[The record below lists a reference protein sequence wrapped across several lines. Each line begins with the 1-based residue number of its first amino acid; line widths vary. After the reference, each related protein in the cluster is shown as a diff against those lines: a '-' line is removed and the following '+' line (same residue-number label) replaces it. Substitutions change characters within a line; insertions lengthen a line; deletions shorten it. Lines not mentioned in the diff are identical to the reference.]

1 MMIFSLNI
9 VLRGRIWHWRKAV
22 PVALRSLI
30 GKREWVQ
37 SLHTSDK
44 AVARQRAHAVAM
56 RVEKILADA
65 KRTASPENAAKAW
78 KTAILREDLQ
88 DRISRPRSHSDLE
101 TESLVITDELEKAT
115 GAAARQPTPMNLA
128 RRDAFQEVLRRLDGT
143 WTPQQTEEDEGGSLS
158 ELFLKWE
165 KETQPPAKTRWEW
178 NKIRE
183 RFTKL
188 ALGGADLPVKRIER
202 KHLVAFKDALLA
214 ENKSPATIGK
224 ALAAVKSVLS
234 FGVNNGLLQTNAAVG
249 VKVAR
254 KSNGTNGDDKVLP
267 YTVEEA
273 RAILSAASKLTP
285 EPHQRF
291 LPWIAAYSGM
301 RLAEAAGLRIEDVRQ
316 VDGVWCFSIEDSDVR
331 RIKTASSRRLVPVS
345 PVLIEDAGLLA
356 YRDAQESKGETRLFP
371 EVTADRH
378 GIVGAAYSKWY
389 GRWSRTVVPDR
400 RKVFHSWR
408 HLVED
413 RLRDAGVPED
423 QRDALL
429 GHSSSRMGRRYGAG
443 FGTRV
448 LLEAV
453 KRITY

>member
-1 MMIFSLNI
+1 MMIFRLNI
-9 VLRGRIWHWRKAV
+9 VLRGRVYHWRKAV
-22 PVALRSLI
+22 PLALRSLV
-30 GKREWVQ
+30 GQREWIV
-37 SLHTSDK
+37 SLRTSDP
-44 AVARQRAHAVAM
+44 AVARQRAHAVAL
-56 RVEKILADA
+56 RVEKILSDT
-65 KRTASPENAAKAW
+65 KRTASPENAARAW
-78 KTAILREDLQ
+78 KAAALREDLQ
-88 DRISRPRSHSDLE
+88 DRLRRPRTEDELDTE
-101 TESLVITDELEKAT
+101 TLVILDELDRAT
-115 GAAARQPTPMNLA
+115 NSAAKQPTAMNLA

-143 WTPQQTEEDEGGSLS
+143 WTPQQPEEDEGVSLS
-158 ELFLKWE
+158 ELFLRWE
-165 KETQPPAKTRWEW
+165 TETRPPAKTRWEW
-178 NKIRE
+178 NKIRQ
-183 RFTKL
+183 RFTTL

-214 ENKSPATIGK
+214 ENKSPATVSK

-254 KSNGTNGDDKVLP
+254 KSNGSNGDDRVLP

-273 RAILSAASKLTP
+273 RSVLEVASKLTDH
-285 EPHQRF
+285 ERL

-301 RLAEAAGLRIEDVRQ
+301 RLQEAGGLRIEDVRQ
-316 VDGVWCFSIEDSDVR
+316 VDGVWCFSIEDTEVR

-345 PVLIEDAGLLA
+345 PVLIEEAGLLA
-356 YRDAQESKGETRLFP
+356 YRDQQKAKGETRLFP
-371 EVTADRH
+371 DVTADRH

-389 GRWSRTVVPDR
+389 GRWARKIVSDK

>member
-1 MMIFSLNI
+1 
-9 VLRGRIWHWRKAV
+9 
-22 PVALRSLI
+22 
-30 GKREWVQ
+30 
-37 SLHTSDK
+37 
-44 AVARQRAHAVAM
+44 M
-56 RVEKILADA
+56 RVEKLLADA
-65 KRTASPENAAKAW
+65 KRTASPENVARAW
-78 KTAILREDLQ
+78 KTAMLRDDLQ
-88 DRISRPRSHSDLE
+88 DRISRPRSDDDLD
-101 TESLVITDELEKAT
+101 TESLVITDELEKAMA
-115 GAAARQPTPMNLA
+115 AAARRPTPMNLA
-128 RRDAFQEVLRRLDGT
+128 KRDVFQEVLRRLDGT
-143 WTPQQTEEDEGGSLS
+143 WIPAQTEDNEGVSLS
-158 ELFLKWE
+158 ELFLRWE

-214 ENKSPATIGK
+214 ENKSPATVSK

-234 FGVNNGLLQTNAAVG
+234 FGINNGLLQTNAAVG

-254 KSNGTNGDDKVLP
+254 KSSGTNGDDRVLP

-273 RAILSAASKLTP
+273 RAILEAASKLTD
-285 EPHQRF
+285 HARL

-301 RLAEAAGLRIEDVRQ
+301 RLQEAGGLRIEDVRQ
-316 VDGVWCFSIEDSDVR
+316 VDRVWCFCIEDTEVR

-345 PVLIEDAGLLA
+345 PVLIEEAGLLA
-356 YRDAQESKGETRLFP
+356 YRDQQKAKGETRLFP
-371 EVTADRH
+371 DVTADRH
-378 GIVGAAYSKWY
+378 AIIGAAYSKWY
-389 GRWSRTVVPDR
+389 GRWARKIVEDR

-423 QRDALL
+423 QRDSIL
-429 GHSSSRMGRRYGAG
+429 GHSSSRMGRRYGQG
-443 FGTRV
+443 FSVAV

-453 KRITY
+453 KRIRYS

>member
-1 MMIFSLNI
+1 
-9 VLRGRIWHWRKAV
+9 
-22 PVALRSLI
+22 
-30 GKREWVQ
+30 
-37 SLHTSDK
+37 
-44 AVARQRAHAVAM
+44 M
-56 RVEKILADA
+56 RVEKILSDA

-165 KETQPPAKTRWEW
+165 KETQAPAKTRWEW

-234 FGVNNGLLQTNAAVG
+234 FGVSNGLLSTNPAVG
-249 VKVAR
+249 IKVAR
-254 KSNGTNGDDKVLP
+254 KTNVGEPAVLP

-273 RAILSAASKLTP
+273 RAILDAASKLT
-285 EPHQRF
+285 RASNRW
-291 LPWIAAYSGM
+291 LPWLMAFTGC
-301 RLAEAAGLRIEDVRQ
+301 RLAEGAGLRTQDVVK
-316 VDGVWCFSIEDSDVR
+316 VDDVWCISIEDSPVR
-331 RIKTASSRRLVPVS
+331 RIKTASSRRVIPLS
-345 PVLIEDAGLLA
+345 PTLIEAGFLA
-356 YRDAQESKGETRLFP
+356 AVEATRATGRVFP
-371 EVTADRH
+371 NVAADRH
-378 GIVGAAYSKWY
+378 GIVGAAWSKWY
-389 GRWSRTVVPDR
+389 GRWARTIVPDR
-400 RKVFHSWR
+400 RKVAHSWR

-413 RLRDAGVPED
+413 RLRDAAVPED